1 VAWKSSPINDIKTNQ
16 TTITLLFNA
25 FSNPKLGRW
34 IIPGTGVIWFL
45 GCFLLLKR
53 YGLDTEIAAADSL
66 VFGLVLVGGMIV
78 LDQTFN
84 YFLPKKENL
93 GQIIG
98 VPLILSTAGVLVHHY
113 LLSWWYTDELEY
125 LAFLQDTSYLRMGM
139 LLPIEL
145 LLALLALVVAKLEGQ
160 EQLSKREAQM
170 LQLSKDAELA
180 QLRQQLQ
187 PHFLFNSLNSI
198 NALVGTQP
206 QKARE
211 MVLQLSEFLRG
222 TIRKD
227 PQRWISLQEELNYL
241 KMYLDIERVRFGHR
255 LIVEFQVEEESE
267 TVTLPQLL
275 IQPLVENAIKH
286 GLYGMTGEVRIAV
299 AGKLESNYLMLEV
312 SNPFDPESTSAEGT
326 GFGLS
331 SVARRLFLLFGRTDL
346 LESGAHG
353 AQFKVKLKIPQ
364 FQ

>member
-1 VAWKSSPINDIKTNQ
+1 
-16 TTITLLFNA
+16 LLFNA
-25 FSNPKLGRW
+25 FSNPKWGKW
-34 IIPGTGVIWFL
+34 IIPGAGFIWLL

-53 YGLDTEIAAADSL
+53 YGLDSEIAIADSL
-66 VFGLVLVGGMIV
+66 VFALVLVAGMIV
-78 LDQTFN
+78 LDNTFN

-93 GQIIG
+93 GQVLG
-98 VPLILSTAGVLVHHY
+98 VPVVLSTIGIFGHLY
-113 LLSWWYTDELEY
+113 LLSWWYADEPEY
-125 LAFLQDTSYLRMGM
+125 LAFLQDSFYPRLGM
-139 LLPIEL
+139 LIPVEV
-145 LLALLALVVAKLEGQ
+145 LLAMLALVVAKLEGQ
-160 EQLSKREAQM
+160 EQLNEREAQM

-227 PQRWISLQEELNYL
+227 SQSWISLQEELNYL

-255 LIVEFQVEEESE
+255 LIVDFQVGDEVNS
-267 TVTLPQLL
+267 VKLPQLL

-286 GLYGMTGEVRIAV
+286 GLYGVTGEVRIQVIGRRAD
-299 AGKLESNYLMLEV
+299 NYFILEV
-312 SNPFDPESTSAEGT
+312 SNPFDPESTPAEGT

-331 SVARRLFLLFGRTDL
+331 SVSRRLFLLFGRTDL
-346 LESGAHG
+346 LECG
-353 AQFKVKLKIPQ
+353 AQGGEFIVKLKIPQ